1 MTPYP
6 TTSDRKTAAKQTGGA
21 IHKPEAPSSHSRQ
34 ERVTSIKDGRTP
46 NPCSPEPRQR
56 GDGCRP
62 KPWTWKHTAISIR
75 TVRHRRRRARHPRR
89 ADETGTRSDRHQPSP
104 SSSPSASICRQRQRH
119 PRTGMETASI
129 QPSRDDDVA
138 RVPASIFVFPPDR
151 FLGAPCHGARR
162 DVNGPR
168 DPRGAP
174 RGPLPPRRAPR
185 HSAGVTTRKGPRRG
199 TPRPSTTPQT
209 TPGRTSHTPTS
220 STTYATP
227 DTSPPPDTRHRS
239 PRPESTPGRR
249 PSDRHGMA
257 GPDGP
262 CPPLTDQQNVNAII
276 ITIIAI
282 Y

>member
-1 MTPYP
+1 MIGKPQG
-6 TTSDRKTAAKQTGGA
+6 SKTGGA
-21 IHKPEAPSSHSRQ
+21 IHKPEAPPSRFRQ

-46 NPCSPEPRQR
+46 NPCPPEPRQR

-75 TVRHRRRRARHPRR
+75 TVRHGRRRARHPRR
-89 ADETGTRSDRHQPSP
+89 TDETGTRSDRHQPSP

-168 DPRGAP
+168 DPCGAP
-174 RGPLPPRRAPR
+174 RVPLTPRRAPR
-185 HSAGVTTRKGPRRG
+185 QRAVVTNRKGKRR
-199 TPRPSTTPQT
+199 
-209 TPGRTSHTPTS
+209 
-220 STTYATP
+220 
-227 DTSPPPDTRHRS
+227 
-239 PRPESTPGRR
+239 
-249 PSDRHGMA
+249 
-257 GPDGP
+257 
-262 CPPLTDQQNVNAII
+262 
-276 ITIIAI
+276 
-282 Y
+282 

>member
-46 NPCSPEPRQR
+46 NPCPPEPRQR

-89 ADETGTRSDRHQPSP
+89 TDETGTRSDRHQPSP

-168 DPRGAP
+168 DPCGAP
-174 RGPLPPRRAPR
+174 RVPLTPRSAPR
-185 HSAGVTTRKGPRRG
+185 QRAVVTNRKGKRR
-199 TPRPSTTPQT
+199 
-209 TPGRTSHTPTS
+209 
-220 STTYATP
+220 
-227 DTSPPPDTRHRS
+227 
-239 PRPESTPGRR
+239 
-249 PSDRHGMA
+249 
-257 GPDGP
+257 
-262 CPPLTDQQNVNAII
+262 
-276 ITIIAI
+276 
-282 Y
+282 

>member
-138 RVPASIFVFPPDR
+138 RVPASIFVFPSRSVPWR
-151 FLGAPCHGARR
+151 TM
-162 DVNGPR
+162 
-168 DPRGAP
+168 
-174 RGPLPPRRAPR
+174 PRR
-185 HSAGVTTRKGPRRG
+185 
-199 TPRPSTTPQT
+199 
-209 TPGRTSHTPTS
+209 TPGRQRSTRPLRGPRASH
-220 STTYATP
+220 
-227 DTSPPPDTRHRS
+227 
-239 PRPESTPGRR
+239 
-249 PSDRHGMA
+249 
-257 GPDGP
+257 
-262 CPPLTDQQNVNAII
+262 
-276 ITIIAI
+276 
-282 Y
+282 

>member
-6 TTSDRKTAAKQTGGA
+6 TTSDQKTTGKQTGGA
-21 IHKPEAPSSHSRQ
+21 IHKPEAPPSHSRQ
-34 ERVTSIKDGRTP
+34 EQVTSIKDGRTP
-46 NPCSPEPRQR
+46 NPCPPEPRQR

-151 FLGAPCHGARR
+151 FLGARR

-168 DPRGAP
+168 DPCGAP
-174 RGPLPPRRAPR
+174 RVPLTPRRAPR
-185 HSAGVTTRKGPRRG
+185 QRAVVTNRKGKRR
-199 TPRPSTTPQT
+199 
-209 TPGRTSHTPTS
+209 
-220 STTYATP
+220 
-227 DTSPPPDTRHRS
+227 
-239 PRPESTPGRR
+239 
-249 PSDRHGMA
+249 
-257 GPDGP
+257 
-262 CPPLTDQQNVNAII
+262 
-276 ITIIAI
+276 
-282 Y
+282 